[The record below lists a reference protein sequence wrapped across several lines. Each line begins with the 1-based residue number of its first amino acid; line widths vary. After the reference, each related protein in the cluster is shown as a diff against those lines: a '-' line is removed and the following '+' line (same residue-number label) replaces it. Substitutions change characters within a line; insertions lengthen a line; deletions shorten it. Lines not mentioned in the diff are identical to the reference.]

1 MSKLFDKYKT
11 LKEIDKD
18 KIYLF
23 KSGIFYIALDKDAEF
38 LSNTIGFK
46 LTPLNEQVQK
56 CGFPVNRIDYYKRI
70 FDIGN
75 INYEI
80 VNDNNVSINIETI
93 QQDERLL
100 AVINKLA
107 TIDFDNI
114 TYKQAFEILEDTS
127 KKIKEIN
134 L

>member
-1 MSKLFDKYKT
+1 MSKLFNQYKA
-11 LKEIDKD
+11 LKNMDKD

-46 LTPLNEQVQK
+46 LTHLNEDIIK

-80 VNDNNVSINIETI
+80 VNDNNISVNMENM
-93 QQDERLL
+93 QQDEKFIAL
-100 AVINKLA
+100 INKLA
-107 TIDFDNI
+107 NIDFDNI

-127 KKIKEIN
+127 KKIKQIT